1 MPHLRIAIF
10 SDAQPERNGVAT
22 YYRDLAGQLQARG
35 ERVEFLCPG
44 HGDPPLTQWMT
55 LPLPGDR
62 TQRLALPSVR
72 ALRQRLESFRPDV
85 VVAATPGP
93 YGLLAARHAHHLGAR
108 VVFGLHTD
116 YEALSS
122 LYWGMLRGQLGRWSL
137 AAANRRLLASADR
150 VVAISPRMQALAER
164 AGRPD
169 VQVLSTQLPAAFVD
183 TPTSPRDGPL
193 TRVIYVGRLAA
204 EKRIDQVIEAAERL
218 PAIRFA
224 IAGEGP
230 LRKTVEAAAARQAN
244 LDYLGWQ
251 PRAEV
256 RAAIDCSDLL
266 LLPSLVEAFG
276 TVALEALARERL
288 ALASAGC
295 GIHDWP
301 ELGGGLL
308 RYAEHEHPADA
319 IARIAALDPEARQHA
334 ARQGRAAALA
344 MHDRA
349 VAQWLTVLGDDA
361 GAPAPAG
368 AIA

>member
-1 MPHLRIAIF
+1 MPQLRIAIF
-10 SDAQPERNGVAT
+10 SDAQPGRNGVAT

-35 ERVEFLCPG
+35 QRVEFLCPG
-44 HGDPPLTQWMT
+44 DGDPPLPQWLS

-62 TQRLALPSVR
+62 TQRLAVPS
-72 ALRQRLESFRPDV
+72 ATGLRRRLEHSRPDV
-85 VVAATPGP
+85 VVVATPGP
-93 YGLLAARHAHHLGAR
+93 YGLLAARFARTLGAR

-122 LYWGMLRGQLGRWSL
+122 LYWGVLLGRLGRWGL
-137 AAANRRLLASADR
+137 AAANRRLLAHADC
-150 VVAISPRMQALAER
+150 VVAISPRMQALAAC

-169 VQVLSTQLPAAFVD
+169 AQVLSTQLPPEFVD
-183 TPTSPRDGPL
+183 TPTTAPEGPL

-224 IAGEGP
+224 IVGEGP
-230 LRKTVEAAAARQAN
+230 QRRTVEAAAEQLAN
-244 LDYLGWQ
+244 LDYLGWL

-256 RAAIDCSDLL
+256 RAAIDASDLL

-301 ELGGGLL
+301 DLGGGLL

-319 IARIAALDPEARQHA
+319 IARIAAVDPDTCRRA
-334 ARQGRAAALA
+334 ARQSREAARAMHGRA
-344 MHDRA
+344 
-349 VAQWLTVLGDDA
+349 VSQWLTVLRGET
-361 GAPAPAG
+361 GAPIPNG
-368 AIA
+368 ALA